1 MKGVRKGGKEERGRR
16 EEGRRREDGGRKD
29 RWRREER
36 GRREETVEAKML
48 HMNTPVGCTYDT
60 SIT

>member
-1 MKGVRKGGKEERGRR
+1 MEERGRR
-16 EEGRRREDGGRKD
+16 EEGRRREDGRRKD